1 MSVPTLTASP
11 LSVCTDTRFDERWND
26 LGKRIEHDLRHLL
39 RIVEDVRIVR
49 DTILNSPT
57 ESSREHAQREYK
69 ESMDNIRTLAQE
81 KFTYLFRQDM
91 SEGKQASNVID
102 SDLLDVTR
110 QQQRFLANI
119 CQDEERTPFIS
130 PGTFQNDE
138 VILFT
143 RPQQL
148 ADGERGSDKLSE
160 GGYGSAR
167 AEDEPDESKDGA
179 EVGEGEGDS
188 NNPQQSPSSVPTQP
202 LHSNSPVSQK
212 ESISYQ
218 GHPSTSKP
226 VNDNDGEEM
235 ADARAYLA
243 PSQPYSPRQSPSP
256 GSQPQPLVWRS
267 DHLASEPSAISWNFV
282 RINGSIRSV
291 LFPCSNS
298 VSSTDSLSSSAG
310 LNRTESQNPDQ
321 DRGNSIAHRD
331 TERPLMQNPDLNVPN
346 IALRERQNSTPA
358 SPHDGSSP
366 SPAQQCYGQRSPMT
380 FSPPQTTRG
389 RVFRANTSIPM
400 ISGEPLWV
408 LYALV
413 PPLTTSTSTVAPP
426 ARVTRPCHMSPP
438 LQQMAFVF
446 SLTTSRARTVC
457 GTDDAHAVCR
467 ALIPNKLPCRGR
479 QRRSARK
486 QMQPARKMRR
496 EESF

>member
-1 MSVPTLTASP
+1 MSVPTLTTSP
-11 LSVCTDTRFDERWND
+11 LSVSTDTRFDERWND
-26 LGKRIEHDLRHLL
+26 FGKRIERDLRHLL
-39 RIVEDVRIVR
+39 HIVEDVRIVR

-57 ESSREHAQREYK
+57 ESSREHAKREYK
-69 ESMDNIRTLAQE
+69 ESMDHIRTLAQE
-81 KFTYLFRQDM
+81 KFTHLFRQEM

-110 QQQRFLANI
+110 QQQRFLDNI

-130 PGTFQNDE
+130 PGAFQNDE

-188 NNPQQSPSSVPTQP
+188 NNPQQSPSSVPIQP

-226 VNDNDGEEM
+226 VNDNDGEERS
-235 ADARAYLA
+235 DARAYLA
-243 PSQPYSPRQSPSP
+243 PSQPYSPRQSPGP
-256 GSQPQPLVWRS
+256 GSQPQPPVWRS
-267 DHLASEPSAISWNFV
+267 DHLASEPSGISCNFV
-282 RINGSIRSV
+282 RTNGSIRSA
-291 LFPCSNS
+291 LFLCSNS

-331 TERPLMQNPDLNVPN
+331 TERPLM
-346 IALRERQNSTPA
+346 RR
-358 SPHDGSSP
+358 P
-366 SPAQQCYGQRSPMT
+366 S
-380 FSPPQTTRG
+380 
-389 RVFRANTSIPM
+389 
-400 ISGEPLWV
+400 
-408 LYALV
+408 
-413 PPLTTSTSTVAPP
+413 
-426 ARVTRPCHMSPP
+426 
-438 LQQMAFVF
+438 
-446 SLTTSRARTVC
+446 
-457 GTDDAHAVCR
+457 
-467 ALIPNKLPCRGR
+467 
-479 QRRSARK
+479 
-486 QMQPARKMRR
+486 
-496 EESF
+496 